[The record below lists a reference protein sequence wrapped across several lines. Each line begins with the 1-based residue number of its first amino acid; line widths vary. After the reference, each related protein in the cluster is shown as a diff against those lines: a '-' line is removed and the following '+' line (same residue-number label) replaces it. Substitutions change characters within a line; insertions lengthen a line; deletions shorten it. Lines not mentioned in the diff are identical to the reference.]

1 MKNPWFVYIVRCTNN
16 ALYTGI
22 TTNIENRIK
31 THNSGK
37 GSKSCKAHGL
47 PVILQWSTKV
57 ENRSIASKLECKIK
71 KLSKIKKEQLV
82 KGDIDV

>member
-37 GSKSCKAHGL
+37 GSKSCKAQE
-47 PVILQWSTKV
+47 II
-57 ENRSIASKLECKIK
+57 ENQKRTIS
-71 KLSKIKKEQLV
+71 
-82 KGDIDV
+82 